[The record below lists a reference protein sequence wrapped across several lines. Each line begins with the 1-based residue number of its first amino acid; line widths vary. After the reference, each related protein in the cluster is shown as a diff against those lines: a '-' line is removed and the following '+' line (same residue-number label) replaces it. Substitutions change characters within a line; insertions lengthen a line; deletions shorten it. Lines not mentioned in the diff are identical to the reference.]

1 MTEIS
6 HVSFTDN
13 PWYHRIL
20 YCEYIEAWTV
30 WVTFH
35 WQQFKIHFLERMKF
49 APDGPMKNK
58 FALVQVMF
66 RCQNRCLAVTWTN
79 DDGVL
84 LLRIRSNSAGS
95 TFVMYHAATCALGG
109 CIPTLIAGW
118 RVAGYIQVQWSGSA
132 LLFVTQTLKI
142 ANDITVWQHLCIFR
156 CTLFSIFQWFSAKD
170 ILMV

>member
-79 DDGVL
+79 DDGSFVTPYQVKQCRFYFCDVPRCH
-84 LLRIRSNSAGS
+84 LRFRWLYPYADCRLASGRIHTGAVVRLSTTFCHTNFENCKWHHSMA
-95 TFVMYHAATCALGG
+95 TFVYFPVYPVFHISM
-109 CIPTLIAGW
+109 I
-118 RVAGYIQVQWSGSA
+118 
-132 LLFVTQTLKI
+132 
-142 ANDITVWQHLCIFR
+142 
-156 CTLFSIFQWFSAKD
+156 
-170 ILMV
+170 